1 MSRNPHL
8 LPAERRKRVQVQNCI
23 EDKFLRQKLDS
34 ISKEKHYIDKELR
47 RISLAKE
54 SLLES
59 LDRFNSIPRS
69 THKRLSLPCLRDGP
83 KKEHETTPICAS
95 IPPLEALPHQ
105 ALKNRQR
112 QSRRSCDQSVFQNRK
127 DEQSIEGKYEQQRK
141 VDRLQRAQGVSEFR
155 VASPVTASLILSG
168 QINKNKTASERTTC
182 TSRGNIAAK
191 AKQTR
196 TPLRL
201 PEVTDTPT
209 RSDLNPTRKAPTGQY
224 CSQDGML
231 ATNLKSKFRQI
242 GSIVMATAILRNADE
257 KKKSEKH

>member
-1 MSRNPHL
+1 M
-8 LPAERRKRVQVQNCI
+8 
-23 EDKFLRQKLDS
+23 DS

-209 RSDLNPTRKAPTGQY
+209 RKAPTGQY

>member
-1 MSRNPHL
+1 MSRYPHL
-8 LPAERRKRVQVQNCI
+8 PPAEKRKRVHVQNCI

-34 ISKEKHYIDKELR
+34 ISREKHYIGRELR

-59 LDRFNSIPRS
+59 LDRFNTMPRS
-69 THKRLSLPCLRDGP
+69 THKRLSLPCLLDGP
-83 KKEHETTPICAS
+83 KKEHDTTPICSS
-95 IPPLEALPHQ
+95 IPPLEAVPHQ

-112 QSRRSCDQSVFQNRK
+112 ASRRSCDQSAFQNRK
-127 DEQSIEGKYEQQRK
+127 DEQSVEGKYDLQRK
-141 VDRLQRAQGVSEFR
+141 GNRLRRAQGVSEFR

-168 QINKNKTASERTTC
+168 KIDKNKAASERTTF
-182 TSRGNIAAK
+182 TSRGNIDK
-191 AKQTR
+191 AKQAG

-201 PEVTDTPT
+201 PEVTDIST
-209 RSDLNPTRKAPTGQY
+209 RRDLNPTRKVPTGQY
-224 CSQDGML
+224 CSRDGML

-257 KKKSEKH
+257 KKKMEKH

>member
-34 ISKEKHYIDKELR
+34 ISKEKHYIDRELR

-105 ALKNRQR
+105 VLKNRQR
-112 QSRRSCDQSVFQNRK
+112 ASRRSCDQSVFQNRK

-155 VASPVTASLILSG
+155 AASPVTASLILSG
-168 QINKNKTASERTTC
+168 KIDKNKTASERTTC

-191 AKQTR
+191 DTSSFTR
-196 TPLRL
+196 GNRYSHKKWL
-201 PEVTDTPT
+201 E
-209 RSDLNPTRKAPTGQY
+209 SHKESSNG
-224 CSQDGML
+224 
-231 ATNLKSKFRQI
+231 
-242 GSIVMATAILRNADE
+242 AILFAGWYACYKLKKQISSNWFDCYGNCHFAKCRWKE
-257 KKKSEKH
+257 KKVKNTELRK